1 MRIFSTPIS
10 YDKSIEDHW
19 SPNLL
24 CFIPFQQGKQRWNVT
39 WAVPPPASR
48 AWIDRPRESCQWCWA
63 SGWPKAPCGASGW
76 KITSE
81 KIQTWWFHM
90 GISWEM
96 MWHGDFFWNK
106 MFFFNGKWCYLVVE
120 GGLVGASWSYESG
133 GLFSELVGATNRV
146 HRYPNNSTTWCQYCD
161 GIWVNVEY

>member
-24 CFIPFQQGKQRWNVT
+24 CFIPFQQSLTLTSALFRQGKQRWNVT

-48 AWIDRPRESCQWCWA
+48 AWIGRPRERCQWCWA

-81 KIQTWWFHM
+81 KIETLWFHM

-96 MWHGDFFWNK
+96 MWHGGFFWNR
-106 MFFFNGKWCYLVVE
+106 MIFFIWNDAIWWCL
-120 GGLVGASWSYESG
+120 GRSFFGASWSYESS
-133 GLFSELVGATNRV
+133 LGA
-146 HRYPNNSTTWCQYCD
+146 
-161 GIWVNVEY
+161 